1 MALRVEICGI
11 NTSKLPKLTAKESRE
26 LLLKIKDGD
35 EEARDYFIL
44 ANMRLVLSMVQRFDN
59 KNVSSDDLFQVG
71 CVGLLKSINNFDT
84 TLGVMFS
91 TYAVP
96 MIIGEIRRFLRDRT
110 SIKVSR
116 SLRDLAYQAIQARDR
131 LSINSQSAPTLTEI
145 AKELDINVKEVA
157 CALDAISE
165 PISIYEP
172 VYSEGEDTILLMDQL
187 NDTKAKSNHWVEN
200 LSLKDAINSLPDR
213 EKKVL
218 ELRYFKGKTQ
228 IEISREI
235 NISQAQ
241 VSRLEKSAIS
251 RMQAFFW

>member
-11 NTSKLPKLTAKESRE
+11 ETSKLPKLTAKESKE
-26 LLLKIKDGD
+26 LLDKIKSGD
-35 EEARDYFIL
+35 EEAREYFIF
-44 ANMRLVLSMVQRFDN
+44 ANMRLVLSLVQRFDN

-71 CVGLLKSINNFDT
+71 CVGLLKAIKNFDT
-84 TLGVMFS
+84 SLNVMFS

-96 MIIGEIRRFLRDRT
+96 MIIGEIRRYLRDRT

-116 SLRDLAYQAIQARDR
+116 SMRDLAYQAIQARDR
-131 LSINSQSAPTLTEI
+131 LSINSSVQPSLAEI
-145 AKELDINVKEVA
+145 ASELDIDVREVA

-187 NDTKAKSNHWVEN
+187 NDNSNPSETLIEN
-200 LSLKDAINSLPDR
+200 VSLKDAIKSLPER
-213 EKKVL
+213 EYKVM

-228 IEISREI
+228 IEISEEV

-241 VSRLEKSAIS
+241 VSRLEKSAIN
-251 RMQAFFW
+251 RMRAFF

>member
-11 NTSKLPKLTAKESRE
+11 DTSTLPKLTAKESRE
-26 LLLKIKDGD
+26 LLHKIKEGD
-35 EEARDYFIL
+35 IESREYFIF
-44 ANMRLVLSMVQRFDN
+44 ANMRLVLSLVQRFDN

-71 CVGLLKSINNFDT
+71 CVGLLKAINNFDT
-84 TLGVMFS
+84 TLNVMFS

-96 MIIGEIRRFLRDRT
+96 MIIGEIRRYLRDRT

-116 SLRDLAYQAIQARDR
+116 SMRDLAYQAIQARDK
-131 LSINSQSAPTLTEI
+131 LSVGSAAQPTLAEI
-145 AKELDINVKEVA
+145 AEELDINVREVA

-187 NDTKAKSNHWVEN
+187 NDNPNPAEGLMEN
-200 LSLKDAINSLPDR
+200 VSLKDAIKSLPER
-213 EKKVL
+213 ERQVL

-228 IEISREI
+228 IEISEEV

-241 VSRLEKSAIS
+241 VSRLEKSAIN
-251 RMQAFFW
+251 RMKAFF

>member
-11 NTSKLPKLTAKESRE
+11 ETSKLPKLTAKESKE
-26 LLLKIKDGD
+26 LLDRIKAGD
-35 EEARDYFIL
+35 EDARDYFIF
-44 ANMRLVLSMVQRFDN
+44 ANMRLVLSLVQRFDN

-71 CVGLLKSINNFDT
+71 CVGLLKAINNFDT
-84 TLGVMFS
+84 TLNVMFS

-116 SLRDLAYQAIQARDR
+116 SLRDIAYQAIQARDR
-131 LSINSQSAPTLTEI
+131 LSINSQVQPSLSEI
-145 AKELDINVKEVA
+145 AEELDINVREVA

-172 VYSEGEDTILLMDQL
+172 VYSEGEDTILLLDQL
-187 NDTKAKSNHWVEN
+187 NNNPSPTDNWIEN
-200 LSLKDAINSLPDR
+200 VSLKDAIKSLPER
-213 EKKVL
+213 ERLVL

-228 IEISREI
+228 VEISEEV

-241 VSRLEKSAIS
+241 VSRLEKSAIN
-251 RMQAFFW
+251 RMKAFF

>member
-11 NTSKLPKLTAKESRE
+11 ETSKLPKLTAKESKE
-26 LLLKIKDGD
+26 LLLKIKEGD
-35 EEARDYFIL
+35 EEARDYFIF
-44 ANMRLVLSMVQRFDN
+44 ANMRLVLSLVQRFDN
-59 KNVSSDDLFQVG
+59 KNVVSDDLFQVG
-71 CVGLLKSINNFDT
+71 CVGLLKAINNFDT
-84 TLGVMFS
+84 TLNVMFS

-96 MIIGEIRRFLRDRT
+96 MIIGEIRRYLRDRT

-116 SLRDLAYQAIQARDR
+116 SMRDLAYQAIQARDR
-131 LSINSQSAPTLTEI
+131 LSINSDVQPSLAEI
-145 AKELDINVKEVA
+145 AEELDINVKEVA

-187 NDTKAKSNHWVEN
+187 NGTADSSDNWIEN
-200 LSLKDAINSLPDR
+200 VSLKDAIKSLPER
-213 EKKVL
+213 ERKVL

-228 IEISREI
+228 IEISEEV

-241 VSRLEKSAIS
+241 VSRLEKSAIN
-251 RMQAFFW
+251 RMKEFF

>member
-11 NTSKLPKLTAKESRE
+11 ETSKLPKLSAKESKE
-26 LLLKIKDGD
+26 LLLKIKAG
-35 EEARDYFIL
+35 ENEARDYFIF
-44 ANMRLVLSMVQRFDN
+44 ANMRLVLSLVQRFDN

-71 CVGLLKSINNFDT
+71 CVGLLKAINNFDT
-84 TLGVMFS
+84 TLNVMFS

-96 MIIGEIRRFLRDRT
+96 MIIGEIRRYLRDRT

-116 SLRDLAYQAIQARDR
+116 SMRDLAYQAIQARDR
-131 LSINSQSAPTLTEI
+131 LSINSETQPSLTEI
-145 AKELDINVKEVA
+145 AQELDIDVREVA

-172 VYSEGEDTILLMDQL
+172 VYSEGEDTILLLDQL
-187 NDTKAKSNHWVEN
+187 NDNAAPSEN
-200 LSLKDAINSLPDR
+200 LIENVSLKDAIKSLPER
-213 EKKVL
+213 ERKVL

-228 IEISREI
+228 VEISEEV

-241 VSRLEKSAIS
+241 VSRLEKSAIN
-251 RMQAFFW
+251 RMKAFF

>member
-11 NTSKLPKLTAKESRE
+11 ETSKLPKLSAKESKE
-26 LLLKIKDGD
+26 LLDKIKAGD
-35 EEARDYFIL
+35 IEARNYFIF
-44 ANMRLVLSMVQRFDN
+44 ANMRLVLSLVQRFDN

-71 CVGLLKSINNFDT
+71 CVGLLKAINNFDT
-84 TLGVMFS
+84 TLNVMFS

-96 MIIGEIRRFLRDRT
+96 MIIGEIRRYLRDRT

-116 SLRDLAYQAIQARDR
+116 SMRDLAYQAIQARDR
-131 LSINSQSAPTLTEI
+131 LSINSDSQPSLAEI
-145 AKELDINVKEVA
+145 ASEIDVDVKEVC

-172 VYSEGEDTILLMDQL
+172 VYSEGEDTILLLDQL
-187 NDTKAKSNHWVEN
+187 NDNSSPSETWIEN
-200 LSLKDAINSLPDR
+200 VSLKDAIESLPER
-213 EKKVL
+213 ERKVL

-228 IEISREI
+228 VEISEEV

-241 VSRLEKSAIS
+241 VSRLEKSAIN
-251 RMQAFFW
+251 RMKAFF